1 MKKFLLIL
9 LIGCISLSTSIS
21 SAQAEKDTLWFDANW
36 NASTKSQASYF
47 RPKPMKKGNGFLW
60 KDFYLSGAKQMEAV
74 SLKENEEV
82 FDGIVTWYYEN
93 GNVMQTVKYQNN
105 MLIGE
110 RKNYHESG
118 PLKSQYSYENGN
130 IEGDWVGYHENS
142 KLSEIGIYK
151 SGTRNGEWKEYHKNG
166 KLKGEGS
173 YNDGK
178 KIGVWKM
185 YYYDGK
191 SENE

>member
-1 MKKFLLIL
+1 MKKYILIL
-9 LIGCISLSTSIS
+9 FLSCFTFSTSITL
-21 SAQAEKDTLWFDANW
+21 AQAEKDTIWFDANW
-36 NASTKSQASYF
+36 STSTKNQASYY
-47 RPKPMKKGNGFLW
+47 RPKPIKKEKGFFW
-60 KDFYLSGAKQMEAV
+60 SDFYLSGAKQMEAI

-82 FDGIVTWYYEN
+82 FEGTVTWYYEN
-93 GNVMQTVKYQNN
+93 GHVMQTVNYKNN
-105 MLIGE
+105 SLVGE

-130 IEGDWVGYHENS
+130 IEGPWVGYHENS
-142 KLSEIGIYK
+142 KLSESGIFK

-178 KIGVWKM
+178 KVGVWEM
-185 YYYDGK
+185 YYYEGK